1 MNKILVVD
9 DSALFREFAVFLLG
23 YYGYIVFTARSGFD
37 GLNQMRKVQPDLI
50 IIDDE
55 LNRESVTNFL
65 KKKSEDI
72 NVMDIPVVFISDH
85 FSQERIVELCRI
97 KERRFIVKPLK
108 IDQFLTTVSSFF
120 NTGIFIDRTECK
132 LNLHVNENLVLVEV
146 ARGFNRTKLEI
157 VPWKIK
163 EVMIANAISSP
174 KIMLLISDVVVDDQ
188 TENILNILLK
198 SLIAIPRNRED
209 VKILTSDKFVK
220 NAVLSNPD
228 LEGVDIC
235 SSLIDAIDAFFGKKG
250 LEKLTSNQDLV
261 HEIFLS
267 TQENYE
273 TTGIIDLNFRDELK
287 EPRN

>member
-1 MNKILVVD
+1 MHLVKIIFLYIIYN
-9 DSALFREFAVFLLG
+9 SGIISPALC
-23 YYGYIVFTARSGFD
+23 S
-37 GLNQMRKVQPDLI
+37 
-50 IIDDE
+50 
-55 LNRESVTNFL
+55 
-65 KKKSEDI
+65 
-72 NVMDIPVVFISDH
+72 
-85 FSQERIVELCRI
+85 
-97 KERRFIVKPLK
+97 
-108 IDQFLTTVSSFF
+108 
-120 NTGIFIDRTECK
+120 
-132 LNLHVNENLVLVEV
+132 
-146 ARGFNRTKLEI
+146 
-157 VPWKIK
+157 
-163 EVMIANAISSP
+163 
-174 KIMLLISDVVVDDQ
+174 